1 MESTNSRA
9 DFRAMLEA
17 ATEQILLQPIRWDPV
32 LAGLLTRLKVGG
44 VTTAVRIVPIATTA
58 DQLIHT
64 ALRQQNLLIST
75 PGMTTENNESRRTT
89 SDRMPT
95 APSRD
100 KIAIIGMAG
109 RFPEAPSTDALWDIL
124 RAGLNVSK
132 EVPPMRWNTKTHV
145 DPSGRKKNSSEVSLG
160 CWLNDPDVFDADFFN
175 IPSHDATR
183 MDPAQRLA
191 LMTTYEAIEQ
201 AGIVLPS
208 CVNGSAATP
217 SPRPDRVGVYY
228 GVSGNDWRDCNAAQK
243 VDSHFMRG
251 SNRAFVSALITETF
265 KLSGPSLTVETSSS
279 NSLAP
284 VHIACRSLRAQ
295 ETDICIVGGAQVMTN
310 PDVHAGL
317 DRAGLLSRSGN
328 CMVFD
333 ETADGVCRGEAV
345 VSLLLK
351 RLEDALAEDDTVL
364 GVIAGEATTY
374 RSGCPARTESVD
386 GTIQKSLFTEVLN
399 ASNVD
404 PASIAY
410 VEMNG
415 PSTKV
420 DDASRVAS
428 AVDIL
433 APISTSEFPSRRR
446 AMPLYLGSAMAN
458 VGRCEATSGLSSII
472 KILLMFRENMIP
484 PHIGITSQVN
494 SILPADLATR
504 RNTHIHTEKAIEWE
518 TCKDAASRSDRHR
531 ALVCDQ
537 GTIAP
542 ATSAVLLEE
551 SLPQEQDRPES
562 LAAAI
567 CSLDHDPPIPHLIAV
582 SAKSRTS
589 LRRNIANL
597 YLWLVNRA
605 PGNRFTLAQLSCTT
619 TARRNHYSHRTMLVA
634 SSVEELCAELHGEL
648 QRLRAEIK
656 PAPTEGQALQA
667 ANTDRPL
674 MTRPIVFAFTS
685 SATHNSQLSSS
696 SRFFRFLYQHH
707 SRVRED
713 MRDMEQILRRLGLPS
728 VINALGLENY
738 NEPCQQIQG
747 QRSDATT
754 NPLQMAEELA
764 HLCVQMVLC
773 KLWWS
778 WGISPVAI
786 VTEGGVGVYSALNAA
801 GVLSDADAVYL
812 AGASIQLGLLKAA
825 SQGEMSSSGDSNA
838 AATAELQRL
847 DSLTD
852 HKKAQIPVFGL
863 VPARAGDETRNHGI
877 ETSTPRL
884 EVLAGVGEGDRM
896 LLASQ
901 FLFDRKP
908 RDPRRKTAGVLTT
921 KDLMEA
927 CSISNDI
934 PNQSIIHGIGS
945 GAPIPYDTTTDEAN
959 TIFGDGG
966 CARTRSEG
974 GDACQPESEAQT
986 WSQLTDAL
994 RKFYYAGA
1002 KIRWDQYHRDLPRS
1016 GRKVISTLPAYSWDL
1031 KEYWVPYM
1039 NDWTLHKGDAPKAIV
1054 APKLEST
1061 TIHNIIEETE
1071 LDDEGSNKLRLVVE
1085 SDISRKDLHGIVQGH
1100 VVDGAPLCTPVRD
1113 LQQ

>member
-1 MESTNSRA
+1 MERTDSRV
-9 DFRAMLEA
+9 DFRAMLDSA
-17 ATEQILLQPIRWDPV
+17 AEQILLQPIRWDPV

-44 VTTAVRIVPIATTA
+44 ATTAVRIVPIATTA
-58 DQLIHT
+58 DQLIYT

-75 PGMTTENNESRRTT
+75 PNITPNNDDSRRTT
-89 SDRMPT
+89 SNGIPT

-100 KIAIIGMAG
+100 KIAIVGMAG
-109 RFPEAPSTDALWDIL
+109 RFPEASSTDALWDIL

-145 DPSGRKKNSSEVSLG
+145 DPSGRKKNSSKVSLG

-208 CVNGSAATP
+208 CLNGSDAAP

-251 SNRAFVSALITETF
+251 SNRAFVSAVITETF
-265 KLSGPSLTVETSSS
+265 KLSGPSVTVETSSC

-284 VHIACRSLRAQ
+284 VHIACRSLRAE
-295 ETDICIVGGAQVMTN
+295 ETDMCIVGGAQVMTN

-328 CMVFD
+328 CKVFD
-333 ETADGVCRGEAV
+333 ETVDGVCRGEAV
-345 VSLLLK
+345 VSLVLK
-351 RLEDALAEDDTVL
+351 RLEDARADDDTVL
-364 GVIAGEATTY
+364 GVIAGEASTY
-374 RSGCPARTESVD
+374 SSGCPARSETAD
-386 GTIQKSLFTEVLN
+386 GTIQKILFTEVLN

-404 PASIAY
+404 PASITY

-420 DDASRVAS
+420 EDASRVAS

-433 APISTSEFPSRRR
+433 APISTSEFTSKRRTT
-446 AMPLYLGSAMAN
+446 PLYLGSTMAN

-472 KILLMFRENMIP
+472 KILLMFRERIVP

-494 SILPADLATR
+494 SNLPAELATR
-504 RNTHIHTEKAIEWE
+504 RNTHIHTGKAIEWE
-518 TCKDAASRSDRHR
+518 TCPDAASRRDRQR
-531 ALVCDQ
+531 ALVYDR

-542 ATSAVLLEE
+542 ATSVILLEE
-551 SLPQEQDRPES
+551 SPPQEQNRPES
-562 LAAAI
+562 LAAADRP
-567 CSLDHDPPIPHLIAV
+567 LDTDPSIPHLVAI

-589 LRRNIANL
+589 LRRSIANL
-597 YLWLVNRA
+597 YLWLMNKA
-605 PGNRFTLAQLSCTT
+605 AENGFTLAQLSYTT
-619 TARRNHYSHRTMLVA
+619 TARRSHYLHRTMLVA
-634 SSVEELCAELHGEL
+634 SSVEELCAGLHAEL
-648 QRLRAEIK
+648 QQLRVEMES
-656 PAPTEGQALQA
+656 APTEEQASKA

-685 SATHNSQLSSS
+685 CSTCDFTLSSS
-696 SRFFRFLYQHH
+696 WGFFRFLYQRF

-728 VINALGLENY
+728 VMNALGLENY
-738 NEPCQQIQG
+738 SGPCQQIQG
-747 QRSDATT
+747 QRSDETT
-754 NPLQMAEELA
+754 TQLQMAQELA

-773 KLWWS
+773 KLWRS

-812 AGASIQLGLLKAA
+812 AGASVRLGLLQAET
-825 SQGEMSSSGDSNA
+825 QGGTNPGGGPNA
-838 AATAELQRL
+838 AATAEFQRL
-847 DSLTD
+847 DSLMA

-863 VPARAGDETRNHGI
+863 VPARAGDETQHHGI

-884 EVLAGVGEGDRM
+884 EVLAGVGEGDRI
-896 LLASQ
+896 LLTRQ
-901 FLFDRKP
+901 CLLDRKS
-908 RDPRRKTAGVLTT
+908 RDSKRKAAGVLTT
-921 KDLMEA
+921 QDLIEA
-927 CSISNDI
+927 CRISNDI
-934 PNQSIIHGIGS
+934 PNQSIIHEIGS
-945 GAPIPYDTTTDEAN
+945 GAPIPYDTTADEAN
-959 TIFGDGG
+959 TIFGGGG
-966 CARTRSEG
+966 CARIRSEG

-986 WSQLTDAL
+986 WSQLTNAL

-1031 KEYWVPYM
+1031 KEYWVPYID
-1039 NDWTLHKGDAPKAIV
+1039 DWTLLKGDAPKAIV
-1054 APKLEST
+1054 ATNLEST
-1061 TIHNIIEETE
+1061 TIHSIVEETE
-1071 LDDEGSNKLRLVVE
+1071 LGEEGSNKLRLVVE

-1100 VVDGAPLCTPVRD
+1100 VVDGVPLCTPVRD
-1113 LQQ
+1113 L